1 MSSIVTWKWRAGLLA
16 AALALLPSA
25 NSAFAQPFEMKLAY
39 FVGDQHA
46 MSQWLI
52 KWSDKLAS
60 RIPAAASP
68 SSASRDRR
76 WARCSS
82 TTTWRAPARPTSPGS
97 CTARR
102 RDASR

>member
-25 NSAFAQPFEMKLAY
+25 NIAFAQPFEMKLAY

-52 KWSDKLAS
+52 KWSDKLAADS
-60 RIPAAASP
+60 GGRITVKRARFQTLEVDALTVRKLRVLEREGPPPA
-68 SSASRDRR
+68 
-76 WARCSS
+76 
-82 TTTWRAPARPTSPGS
+82 GG
-97 CTARR
+97 
-102 RDASR
+102 